1 MKTQKEQVLAHLKK
15 YGSITS
21 WNAITDYRITRLAAV
36 IFLLREDGHK
46 IFASAEKSSEGK
58 RYAKYILMKLAK
70 GY

>member
-15 YGSITS
+15 HNSITS
-21 WNAITDYRITRLAAV
+21 WNAITEYRITRLAAV

-46 IFASAEKSSEGK
+46 IFASAEKTPEGK